1 MLKKAFGLAS
11 LLLLITFLGA
21 ACAPAASQQDL
32 QSLQYQ
38 VQALSLSLATTQSN
52 LAATQEAL
60 RNMQNQNEQLQ
71 NQLNKASSQCTTCD
85 KTAQACV
92 NNNLLNPYGCVGTS
106 PYCYSPYTY
115 PPPCT
120 PVAFPPYWW
129 PGPYCFFPHP
139 HGTHCG
145 PDGHHP
151 PAPPFPNPPP
161 QLDPPSLVLPHPI
174 TPDVVVDIPV
184 VEPMPSGPII
194 PTDHQKWITPEIM
207 PIVTDS
213 IEQLTES
220 IRVVESA
227 PQPVEAVNTWPANVP
242 DPVLEPK
249 LSTRTTTEYPVITE
263 IPAMPVPK
271 TPAPEWINARES
283 KPETMPIMTDVNKP
297 LSAPEPGLVAF
308 PQRAV
313 TPNPALEIPAAPA
326 VMGYPVI
333 TKAPAISKPAT
344 LDTVKTID
352 EINADST

>member
-1 MLKKAFGLAS
+1 MLKKALGLA
-11 LLLLITFLGA
+11 LLLLIITFLGA
-21 ACAPAASQQDL
+21 SCAPAASQQDL
-32 QSLQYQ
+32 QVLQYQ

-85 KTAQACV
+85 KTAQACI
-92 NNNLLNPYGCVGTS
+92 NNNLLNPYGCVVTS

-120 PVAFPPYWW
+120 PVAFPPHWW
-129 PGPYCFFPHP
+129 PGQYCFFPHP

-161 QLDPPSLVLPHPI
+161 QLEPPSLVLPHPI
-174 TPDVVVDIPV
+174 TPDLVVHIPV
-184 VEPMPSGPII
+184 VEPMASSPIT
-194 PTDHQKWITPEIM
+194 PADHPGWVTPEIT

-213 IEQLTES
+213 MEQLTKS
-220 IRVVESA
+220 ISIAESA
-227 PQPVEAVNTWPANVP
+227 PRPIEAV
-242 DPVLEPK
+242 
-249 LSTRTTTEYPVITE
+249 YPVITE

-271 TPAPEWINARES
+271 TPAPERINAVES
-283 KPETMPIMTDVNKP
+283 SPQIMPIMTDVNKP
-297 LSAPEPGLVAF
+297 LSASEPGLAAF
-308 PQRAV
+308 PQLTV

-344 LDTVKTID
+344 FDTVKTID